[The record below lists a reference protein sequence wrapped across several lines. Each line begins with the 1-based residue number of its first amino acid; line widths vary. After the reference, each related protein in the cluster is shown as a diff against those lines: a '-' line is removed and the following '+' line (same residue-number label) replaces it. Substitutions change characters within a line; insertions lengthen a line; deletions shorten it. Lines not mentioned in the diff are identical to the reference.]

1 MYTSRAASLV
11 GSPGIFIVWPRRSA
25 PLETFIAENTQGRL
39 VNEPAYWGIAGCPIS
54 HSLTPRLF
62 SIVGSHLGLVGPEQ
76 VFIEADGIDQ
86 FESQAANL
94 EGELWLSCTAPL
106 KHSPQER
113 LGVSGPEGVNAIN
126 QLKRSGG
133 KWSGASTDGVGF
145 VAACRHTGTEPRD
158 SVLRMR
164 GGGSAARAIAAA
176 WASEGGRII
185 PVEGRR
191 RLVNGPW
198 GDAVIGD
205 GEADIA
211 IDLDAAPGGGESM
224 DLEANKE
231 VSISYGPG
239 AGSDEFAVIMV
250 AAQHLMAWEGLFAP
264 ERAADLPPL
273 QTVLD
278 AL

>member
-1 MYTSRAASLV
+1 MYTSRVASLV

-133 KWSGASTDGVGF
+133 KWSGVSTDGVGF

>member
-1 MYTSRAASLV
+1 M
-11 GSPGIFIVWPRRSA
+11 
-25 PLETFIAENTQGRL
+25 
-39 VNEPAYWGIAGCPIS
+39 
-54 HSLTPRLF
+54 
-62 SIVGSHLGLVGPEQ
+62 
-76 VFIEADGIDQ
+76 FIEADGIDQ

-106 KHSPQER
+106 KHSPQGR

-191 RLVNGPW
+191 HLVNGPW